1 ITFFESK
8 MSESDSHH
16 PLIQDNSP
24 SPAENT
30 TPPTSDHAHT
40 ENTKPR
46 DRAGQ
51 SANQKSMDFF
61 TVTQIQTDFDGR
73 AESTANLLRDRV
85 HSLSK
90 EWLAGMRADF
100 IEIQEL
106 MDINSQIAQDFNDWV
121 EAGAVDSLV
130 HQEKS
135 LRESLEEIHS
145 LESQAADMNAQIIN
159 MQNNDSIGLVNF
171 SRGTRSY
178 DDQKLTFPSFEF
190 AGFGDFRD
198 EEDYRSIDR
207 TRLPASQAS
216 EELCELILD
225 EANAC
230 PDSLNFHPNGLNRST
245 HHSRSFTSTNI
256 DSSTHNNE
264 PAGKRRGNLAT
275 PRPITNHR
283 ISFVQLL
290 FPSAHRAATPIN
302 QTIDV
307 SDHNSIRTSSHL
319 SISPSLSR
327 PKLIRHLLFSTPD
340 SSASTINHYHQQQ
353 QQHSQFKHHKSN
365 TSHHPSTSQPSNS
378 IHSLSRS
385 SHNTHH
391 HHHLSNPTP
400 PLRVGLPLICVARA
414 HHPNHPYQH
423 YPFDSHLKQLV
434 AIASRTEI
442 RILELINQYHSFPIE
457 ATRRQPHTS
466 FSPSHSRAETRPS
479 FASRSFDSSTTFDDR
494 LAIKTNAELGPSYG
508 VSDLSWGYASTA
520 SHLATGCTNGSIVVW
535 DINHPVAQDPIQR
548 HRSLT
553 LDHAHNRAI
562 NKIAFAGPTG
572 HWIASGAQDSL
583 IKIWVSI
590 PSTPHPQSLHLCP
603 PSSVFNCIVLGYP
616 GGLKADYDAHYSH
629 RSCPSVEMLYEIR
642 FSPDRTAN
650 PFDLFVLTDS
660 GTLSH
665 FDLRQEK
672 SCLTRRVAHAS
683 TGVGLD
689 WLSDEYNS
697 LLASAG
703 ADGIV
708 KIWNMAE
715 RMLPGTAMRTLV
727 VGRSISGMAWR
738 PGYSTQLVITPTSA
752 MADLEQRGYSDYER
766 GPASAISS
774 NYSDDMLLNKGV
786 NVTGTSS
793 GSDIASEYNHPG
805 GGRHS
810 EILLWD
816 IRRQYV
822 PEMIIRGRDGPAS
835 DMVWLSADLLLTTHK
850 RTSAIV
856 QHDIGQSQAKY
867 ADELPSQ
874 ALAVSKNGSM
884 CFSIG
889 SNKKD
894 SRSNIEDELGSA
906 MVHSIDELQPAHEFE
921 FLALNYK
928 FEDLSF
934 EAVCEHNANLCQG
947 VGQPDL
953 WQLWMAV
960 KLWFTPSISAALIV
974 AQDMALGYNAND
986 ERAVAMA
993 MRRVLKEESSDEDE
1007 TDSDQSGG
1015 DMESSCG
1022 RRSPSQDQTSR
1033 KNSTTG
1039 SRAWSGGTRSK
1050 REESQERSEVN
1061 SPLPKHDHAH
1071 GHRPKLS
1078 LSGLALPSVF
1088 DPGELLRGGQSLGRS
1103 SSATTPKAQMR
1114 SSFLSNVTSNASH
1127 EGSAEPGRRRPAPLR
1142 SLALDCDSPLSSPD
1156 TEGPRRSIA
1165 HRRTDKTPDGRLNP
1179 AWRRSMSKDRIAA
1192 KMHARGASFYELGS
1206 LIQAIG
1212 VSKLLSEKKGEDWKN
1227 QEERMSVELQMRES
1241 ILKLVQQEVEVNGNV
1256 QLGVYIIGVLKV
1268 YHPAHESHEE
1278 EPNHNHHMA
1287 HPRNELRM
1295 IESELLEGR
1304 FKTWGRV
1311 YLKSLT
1317 RHPSLLVVIS
1327 EIKKKFPC
1335 LISKQLEDQSLR
1347 ILKLN
1352 PSCGNCAKILM
1363 NSVLPSHPLSSH
1375 ELIKFEPLI
1384 WCLKCGHGIHSNC
1397 LKKLKTEWSTPAT
1410 RSPSSVPV
1418 VKQDGRT
1425 HQSKNPVTDTSL
1437 DPPPGSRINHRHHQ
1451 NELNRNPNSFSSTS
1465 TTATLAELH
1474 DPSSLTPSCSSVSR
1488 PFLQCPSGCGCIG
1501 CFYSF

>member
-1 ITFFESK
+1 MKPT
-8 MSESDSHH
+8 
-16 PLIQDNSP
+16 
-24 SPAENT
+24 PA
-30 TPPTSDHAHT
+30 P
-40 ENTKPR
+40 
-46 DRAGQ
+46 
-51 SANQKSMDFF
+51 
-61 TVTQIQTDFDGR
+61 
-73 AESTANLLRDRV
+73 
-85 HSLSK
+85 
-90 EWLAGMRADF
+90 
-100 IEIQEL
+100 
-106 MDINSQIAQDFNDWV
+106 
-121 EAGAVDSLV
+121 
-130 HQEKS
+130 
-135 LRESLEEIHS
+135 
-145 LESQAADMNAQIIN
+145 
-159 MQNNDSIGLVNF
+159 
-171 SRGTRSY
+171 TRS
-178 DDQKLTFPSFEF
+178 TS
-190 AGFGDFRD
+190 
-198 EEDYRSIDR
+198 
-207 TRLPASQAS
+207 
-216 EELCELILD
+216 
-225 EANAC
+225 
-230 PDSLNFHPNGLNRST
+230 HPNGLDRST

-256 DSSTHNNE
+256 DSSIPTTTS
-264 PAGKRRGNLAT
+264 P
-275 PRPITNHR
+275 
-283 ISFVQLL
+283 QLL

-535 DINHPVAQDPIQR
+535 DINHPIAQDPIQR

-583 IKIWVSI
+583 IKIWDIREGSRPTMTLTTHTDPVR
-590 PSTPHPQSLHLCP
+590 QL
-603 PSSVFNCIVLGYP
+603 
-616 GGLKADYDAHYSH
+616 
-629 RSCPSVEMLYEIR
+629 R

-786 NVTGTSS
+786 NVTGASS

-1363 NSVLPSHPLSSH
+1363 NSVLPSHPLSSFNNSSGQQSLANIMKMNNHKKKMLLNNHQNNNNNGNHNNGNHNNGNKHLKCDKCQVNVLKCCFCH

-1474 DPSSLTPSCSSVSR
+1474 DPSSLTPSCSSVWR

>member
-1 ITFFESK
+1 
-8 MSESDSHH
+8 
-16 PLIQDNSP
+16 
-24 SPAENT
+24 
-30 TPPTSDHAHT
+30 
-40 ENTKPR
+40 
-46 DRAGQ
+46 
-51 SANQKSMDFF
+51 
-61 TVTQIQTDFDGR
+61 
-73 AESTANLLRDRV
+73 
-85 HSLSK
+85 
-90 EWLAGMRADF
+90 
-100 IEIQEL
+100 
-106 MDINSQIAQDFNDWV
+106 
-121 EAGAVDSLV
+121 
-130 HQEKS
+130 
-135 LRESLEEIHS
+135 
-145 LESQAADMNAQIIN
+145 MN
-159 MQNNDSIGLVNF
+159 
-171 SRGTRSY
+171 
-178 DDQKLTFPSFEF
+178 
-190 AGFGDFRD
+190 
-198 EEDYRSIDR
+198 
-207 TRLPASQAS
+207 
-216 EELCELILD
+216 D

-230 PDSLNFHPNGLNRST
+230 PDSLNFHPNGLDRST

-256 DSSTHNNE
+256 DSSIPTTTS
-264 PAGKRRGNLAT
+264 P
-275 PRPITNHR
+275 
-283 ISFVQLL
+283 QLL

-319 SISPSLSR
+319 SISPLN
-327 PKLIRHLLFSTPD
+327 I
-340 SSASTINHYHQQQ
+340 TI
-353 QQHSQFKHHKSN
+353 
-365 TSHHPSTSQPSNS
+365 
-378 IHSLSRS
+378 
-385 SHNTHH
+385 
-391 HHHLSNPTP
+391 
-400 PLRVGLPLICVARA
+400 GLPLICVARA

-590 PSTPHPQSLHLCP
+590 PSTSHPQSLHLCP
-603 PSSVFNCIVLGYP
+603 PSSVFNYIVLGYP

-629 RSCPSVEMLYEIR
+629 RSCPSVEVLYEIR

-786 NVTGTSS
+786 NVTGASS

-874 ALAVSKNGSM
+874 ALAVSKNGSIRVEFRTT
-884 CFSIG
+884 CPSFSFHFFG
-889 SNKKD
+889 LRLTETSPTCLLWC
-894 SRSNIEDELGSA
+894 RLGSA

-928 FEDLSF
+928 FEDQSF

-974 AQDMALGYNAND
+974 AQDMALGYNGND

-1007 TDSDQSGG
+1007 TDSDQSGEQLWQALPQPRS
-1015 DMESSCG
+1015 DISKELDYWKQSLE
-1022 RRSPSQDQTSR
+1022 RRH
-1033 KNSTTG
+1033 
-1039 SRAWSGGTRSK
+1039 ALK

-1287 HPRNELRM
+1287 YPRNELRM

-1465 TTATLAELH
+1465 TTAT
-1474 DPSSLTPSCSSVSR
+1474 
-1488 PFLQCPSGCGCIG
+1488 
-1501 CFYSF
+1501 